1 MTCYLNK
8 ENRSEFTSR
17 NVKGT
22 RPGIFLFNSGRAC
35 GLRLVEHTLSGFL
48 AAGCWLL
55 GTGCWL
61 LDAGS
66 WLLDTCCWIL
76 AVMIAYD
83 LQCSNGHT
91 FEGWF
96 DGRQAFEEQ
105 MQKKLIACPVCNDT
119 NVVVVPSTF
128 AVHTGGPQRETP
140 DEAEK
145 SDKQPSAD
153 KIIEFLEKNFEDVG
167 LNFAKEALKM
177 HYGVSEKR
185 NIRGISTKSEEEMLK
200 KEGIKFFK
208 IPVPQL
214 DS

>member
-1 MTCYLNK
+1 MTCYLTMK
-8 ENRSEFTSR
+8 NRSEFASR

-22 RPGIFLFNSGRAC
+22 RPRIFLFNSGRAC
-35 GLRLVEHTLSGFL
+35 GLRLVEHTPSGS
-48 AAGCWLL
+48 WLL
-55 GTGCWL
+55 GTGY
-61 LDAGS
+61 
-66 WLLDTCCWIL
+66 WIL

-128 AVHTGGPQRETP
+128 AVHTGGPQRERP